1 LVLAAQLHF
10 RNRDKDVKGMTYIP
24 NYVGMV
30 STEDSRRILRAI
42 FPNYPELKPCN
53 PGPALEPIAP
63 SPEKATL

>member
-10 RNRDKDVKGMTYIP
+10 RNRAKGVKGMTYIP

-30 STEDSRRILRAI
+30 STSDSRRILRAI

-63 SPEKATL
+63 LPEKATL